1 MIKNNLALANGNDL
15 RVYFQKDDDCRPR
28 EIDRILENVAT
39 TRTTVLFK
47 LQEDLNKTV
56 LDGSAYYLVYGK
68 IFILC
73 LHMTS

>member
-28 EIDRILENVAT
+28 DIDRILENVAT

-47 LQEDLNKTV
+47 LQEDFNKTV

>member
-1 MIKNNLALANGNDL
+1 MIKNNQALANGNDL
-15 RVYFQKDDDCRPR
+15 RVYFQKDDDCRSR
-28 EIDRILENVAT
+28 EIDRILETVAT

-47 LQEDLNKTV
+47 LQEDFNKTV